1 MMWASRPPAG
11 TRMIV
16 RDPATGR
23 AVVAAAGF
31 ETGPGNLDH
40 VGGVPEEVHRY
51 LATGHLDE
59 LELGFAVDPS
69 LPYGPIDCQ

>member
-1 MMWASRPPAG
+1 MMGSSRPTAG

-23 AVVAAAGF
+23 AVVAAAGL
-31 ETGPGNLDH
+31 ETGPGDLDH

-51 LATGHLDE
+51 LGSWHLGE
-59 LELGFAVDPS
+59 LELGFAVDQS
-69 LPYGPIDCQ
+69 LDCGPILRE